1 LSIVYTV
8 LSIIIIII
16 IVVVVIFY
24 MHTAACRISFWILL
38 LHPVFDIEGLS
49 KPFKFIQEF
58 DSIRSLHGSVDSS
71 SLQKTTFRLQSK
83 LHSSFLFCLD
93 ENGILPPLSMLPLHP
108 QKKLTVTN
116 TSSST
121 TISQKIRM
129 KSWLIQQIQGEEL
142 TDNTNKTEFAL

>member
-8 LSIIIIII
+8 LSIIIIIIII

-58 DSIRSLHGSVDSS
+58 DSIRFDSIQSLHGSVDSS
-71 SLQKTTFRLQSK
+71 SLQKKRPFDYKVKVIRLSFFGWERNIATTVNAPAASTKRSRRWLTHRLV
-83 LHSSFLFCLD
+83 
-93 ENGILPPLSMLPLHP
+93 PP
-108 QKKLTVTN
+108 
-116 TSSST
+116 
-121 TISQKIRM
+121 ISQKIRM
-129 KSWLIQQIQGEEL
+129 
-142 TDNTNKTEFAL
+142 